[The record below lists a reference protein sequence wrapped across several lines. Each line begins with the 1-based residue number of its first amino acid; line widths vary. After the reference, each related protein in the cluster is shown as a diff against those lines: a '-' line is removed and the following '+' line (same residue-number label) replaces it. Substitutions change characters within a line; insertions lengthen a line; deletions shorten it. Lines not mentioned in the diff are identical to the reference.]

1 MAEKKAAQVAQLGE
15 VTRKAIAG
23 VEKARQA
30 AERGELVDK
39 RGNRMN
45 PASIANLRPGTAIK
59 DMEPER
65 KREIHQAGQKASVEA
80 QKKRRTIK
88 EIYNDLLQQPDSVEG
103 LEDQELAQA
112 VQEMAQQRGKPLTVY
127 DSIAIAMAAKAKA
140 GDVKAAV
147 FVRDSAGDKPVD
159 QVQQVGEVL
168 SDEDRLLMQRVAE
181 RMEKN
186 DIT

>member
-1 MAEKKAAQVAQLGE
+1 MAEKKAAQAVQVGE

-39 RGNRMN
+39 RGNRMS

-65 KREIHQAGQKASVEA
+65 KREIQQAGQKASVEA

-88 EIYNDLLQQPDSVEG
+88 EIYSDLLQQPGSVEG
-103 LEDQELAQA
+103 LEDEDLART
-112 VQEMAQQRGKPLTVY
+112 VQEMARERGKPITLY
-127 DSIAIAMAAKAKA
+127 ESIAVAMAAKAKA
-140 GDVKAAV
+140 GDVKAAA

-168 SDEDRLLMQRVAE
+168 TDEDRLLMQRVAE

-186 DIT
+186 DIS

>member
-1 MAEKKAAQVAQLGE
+1 MAEKKAAQVAQQMS
-15 VTRKAIAG
+15 KAQQG
-23 VEKARQA
+23 VQRALEK
-30 AERGELVDK
+30 AERGELVDSLGRVVK
-39 RGNRMN
+39 PSQIAALSPKSIGDQ
-45 PASIANLRPGTAIK
+45 PA
-59 DMEPER
+59 ER
-65 KREIHQAGQKASVEA
+65 KRAIQQAGAAASNELQA
-80 QKKRRTIK
+80 KRRTIK
-88 EIYNDLLQQPDSVEG
+88 DIYNDLLQQPDDITG
-103 LEDQELAQA
+103 IEDQELA
-112 VQEMAQQRGKPLTVY
+112 ERAQQRAQQQGKAITVY